1 VGLHESESPT
11 SLGVSCCCCW
21 MKASCT
27 NVRGGF
33 LGAGPVGSGA
43 LRASSINGSASRFC
57 GSGLRLGLEV
67 RSTPG
72 FRLRHHLTNGGQG
85 EGDFSTGEGRG
96 EATPASLRK

>member
-1 VGLHESESPT
+1 
-11 SLGVSCCCCW
+11 

-67 RSTPG
+67 RSTRNLKPECRKVA
-72 FRLRHHLTNGGQG
+72 RLAIQNLFNFIKFIEKKR
-85 EGDFSTGEGRG
+85 EKGRKSG
-96 EATPASLRK
+96 KISRCAP

>member
-33 LGAGPVGSGA
+33 
-43 LRASSINGSASRFC
+43 
-57 GSGLRLGLEV
+57 
-67 RSTPG
+67 
-72 FRLRHHLTNGGQG
+72 
-85 EGDFSTGEGRG
+85 
-96 EATPASLRK
+96 